1 MSKINTR
8 QFLFVFFWVIVILI
22 WQLLG
27 GLLNSSFFA
36 RPDEI
41 LSRYFDLNFWKL
53 FTLDFVNTL
62 SRLLIGLA
70 TGYVLALAF
79 VFGSVFSSFLQD
91 LLLQLNRVIKYLPP
105 PVIIP
110 ISILFFGI
118 NDWAKIF
125 VVAFSV
131 LVMYLSF
138 LIEILQ
144 KDILGYKELMLSWKV
159 KPVEKFT
166 KFIFPVSNFLNY
178 RVIPSL
184 IIWSLG
190 ILIITEIILGG
201 QFGFGT
207 RLLQTQQLYQTA
219 NLFAYIF
226 LILATAFLVEKLLIG
241 YFSRFKR
248 DLKKNLAGITILV
261 SLLASIVFQFQTVS
275 AEFSPQKKKMVTYRA
290 SLNLPLIVYKEKFN
304 TLNFDLEF
312 VSSGL
317 QAMDSLQAGRAVISG
332 YNDIPNVL
340 AGINKNKDIKILSQ
354 TVEKKQQPLLFLI
367 TTREASLGDFK
378 NLKNSKIAYYPN
390 NPVIQKGLDFVLL
403 LGGLDTSTVEYISS
417 NDPTSL
423 AQSLASGQVQTL
435 LSLDPYV
442 ADSEDKLRIK
452 RLNDKKTA
460 IAGID
465 AEVLPLAGLAID
477 SGKVSTSD
485 QREFSEQLD
494 KSIDFIRSNTD
505 SNFKATG
512 ELREILKR
520 NQLNENS
527 SIPAFE
533 KNSEI
538 VPKNIANLINL
549 ITTFG
554 IDELKGIAKDDLTSL
569 YIKKE

>member
-1 MSKINTR
+1 MGKINTR
-8 QFLFVFFWVIVILI
+8 QILFIFFWIIVILL
-22 WQLLG
+22 WQFLG

-41 LSRYFDLNFWKL
+41 LARYADLNFWKL
-53 FTLDFVNTL
+53 FGLDFVNTL

-70 TGYVLALAF
+70 SGYVLALAL
-79 VFGSVFSSFLQD
+79 VFASVFSFFLQD
-91 LLLQLNRVIKYLPP
+91 VLLQLNRVVKYLPP

-125 VVAFSV
+125 VVTFSV

-201 QFGFGT
+201 QFGFGV
-207 RLLQTQQLYQTA
+207 RLLLTQQLYQTS

-226 LILATAFLVEKLLIG
+226 LILATAFLVEKLLIT
-241 YFSRFKR
+241 YFSRFKK
-248 DLKKNLAGITILV
+248 DLQKNLAGGII
-261 SLLASIVFQFQTVS
+261 LLAVLASVIFQFQATAVQIS
-275 AEFSPQKKKMVTYRA
+275 SQKRKMVTYKGA
-290 SLNLPLIVYKEKFN
+290 LNLPLIVYKEKFN

-340 AGINKNKDIKILSQ
+340 AGINKNNDIKILSQ
-354 TVEKKQQPLLFLI
+354 AVEKKEQPLLFLI
-367 TTREASLGDFK
+367 TTRDARLGDFK

-403 LGGLDTSTVEYISS
+403 LGGLDTSTVEYVSS

-442 ADSEDKLRIK
+442 ADSEGKLGVK

-465 AEVLPLAGLAID
+465 ADILPLAGLAID
-477 SGKVSTSD
+477 SAKLSSSD
-485 QREFSEQLD
+485 QKEFSDGLD
-494 KSIDFIRSNTD
+494 KSIDFIRANTD
-505 SNFKATG
+505 QNFKAKG
-512 ELREILKR
+512 ELREILKK

-527 SIPAFE
+527 SMPAFE

-538 VPKNIANLINL
+538 VPKNMTNLINL

-569 YIKKE
+569 YIKE

>member
-1 MSKINTR
+1 MGKINTR
-8 QFLFVFFWVIVILI
+8 QILFIFFWIIVVLV

-36 RPDEI
+36 KPDEI
-41 LSRYFDLNFWKL
+41 LARYVNLDFWKL
-53 FTLDFVNTL
+53 FLADFVNTL
-62 SRLLIGLA
+62 SRLLIGL
-70 TGYVLALAF
+70 TVGYLAALLMI
-79 VFGSVFSSFLQD
+79 FGSVFSSFLQD
-91 LLLQLNRVIKYLPP
+91 ILLQLNKVIKYLPP

-118 NDWAKIF
+118 NDLAKIF

-144 KDILGYKELMLSWKV
+144 KDVLGYKELMLSWRV
-159 KPVEKFT
+159 SPVEKFT

-207 RLLQTQQLYQTA
+207 RLLQSQQLYQTA

-226 LILATAFLVEKLLIG
+226 LILGTAFLLERLLVS
-241 YFSRFKR
+241 YFSRFR
-248 DLKKNLAGITILV
+248 NDIQKKLSSAII
-261 SLLASIVFQFQTVS
+261 LLAILGSIFFQFQSVAS
-275 AEFSPQKKKMVTYRA
+275 DLSSGRRKIVTYRGT
-290 SLNLPLIVYKEKFN
+290 LNLPLIVYKEKFN
-304 TLNFDLEF
+304 TLNLDLEY

-354 TVEKKQQPLLFLI
+354 TVEKKQHPLLFLI
-367 TTREASLGDFK
+367 TTLDARLGDFK

-403 LGGLDTSTVEYISS
+403 LGGLDTSTVEYVSS

-435 LSLDPYV
+435 LSLDPYI
-442 ADSEDKLRIK
+442 ADSEDKLGIK

-465 AEVLPLAGLAID
+465 ANILPLAGLAID
-477 SGKVSTSD
+477 SAKLGD
-485 QREFSEQLD
+485 QDRQEFNTNLD
-494 KSIDFIRSNTD
+494 KSIDFIRQNTD
-505 SNFKATG
+505 DNFKATG

-538 VPKNIANLINL
+538 EPQNIQNLINL

-554 IDELKGIAKDDLTSL
+554 IDQLEGIAKDDLASL
-569 YIKKE
+569 YVK